1 MERRLSAILAADV
14 VGYSRLME
22 QDEAATFER
31 LRTYRKELFEP
42 EIAKHRG
49 RIFKLMGDGLL
60 AEFASVVDAV
70 ECAVTLQRGMAERN
84 GDVAADKR
92 IDVRIG
98 INLGDVIVEG
108 DDRHGEGVNIAARLQ
123 QLAAP
128 GGIAVSRTVCDHVKN
143 KLALGFE
150 SLGDH
155 QVRNIAEPVTVYR
168 VAIKAHDATGGRPP
182 NKRPWHAK
190 PAVAVLP
197 FDNMSGDPA
206 ISYFSDGVTED
217 IISML
222 SRLPDLAVIA
232 RNSTFAYKGR
242 AVDVR
247 QLGRELAVD
256 YVLEGSVRKA
266 HEKVRIVA
274 QLVDTRSG
282 QHVWAERYDNEG
294 SDPWALQDEVTAK
307 IVASLSGE
315 RGQVRQAEY
324 KQAWGKDTA
333 SLQEYDYYLRGHE
346 IYMQAEAAAEHDR
359 AGAIWQEGF
368 AKFPESSLLRV
379 KLAWF
384 HLTRALS
391 FWSDDVAADYRR
403 AGELGRQVLSSENLA
418 PHTRRLAHWL
428 MAFVHCREGDFAR
441 AREDTETAFAL
452 APYDAFMLGACR
464 KSSSWRAN
472 RARLSS
478 GSRKP
483 RPATPMAKSSTLFS
497 WVGPTTYSVTMKK
510 RSLR

>member
-22 QDEAATFER
+22 QDETATFER
-31 LRTYRKELFEP
+31 LRAHRKGLFEP
-42 EIAKHRG
+42 EIAKHHG

-70 ECAVTLQRGMAERN
+70 ECAVTLQRSMAERN
-84 GDVAADKR
+84 SDVADNER

-123 QLAAP
+123 QLAEP
-128 GGIAVSRTVCDHVKN
+128 GGIVVSRTVCDHVKN

-150 SLGDH
+150 PLGDH
-155 QVRNIAEPVTVYR
+155 HVKNIAAPVTVYR
-168 VAIKAHDATGGRPP
+168 VAIAPHEPVADRPP
-182 NKRPWHAK
+182 GLPRPRHGK

-197 FDNMSGDPA
+197 FDNMSGDPTM
-206 ISYFSDGVTED
+206 SYFSDGVTED

-232 RNSTFAYKGR
+232 RNSTFVYKGK

-247 QLGRELAVD
+247 QLGHELAVD

-266 HEKVRIVA
+266 HERVRIVA
-274 QLVDTRSG
+274 QLVDTRDG
-282 QHVWAERYDNEG
+282 QHVWAERYDNES

-315 RGQVRQAEY
+315 RGQIRQAEY
-324 KQAWGKDTA
+324 KQAWGKDIA

-346 IYMQAEAAAEHDR
+346 IYMQAEGAVEHDR

-368 AKFPESSLLRV
+368 AKFPESSLLRI

-391 FWSDDVAADYRR
+391 FWSDDAAADYRR
-403 AGELGRQVLSSENLA
+403 AGELGRQVLLSENLA

-428 MAFVHCREGDFAR
+428 MAFVHCREGEFTEAL
-441 AREDTETAFAL
+441 ANAETAFAL
-452 APYDAFMLGACR
+452 APYRLIALLEGAT
-464 KSSSWRAN
+464 AIL
-472 RARLSS
+472 A
-478 GSRKP
+478 
-483 RPATPMAKSSTLFS
+483 
-497 WVGPTTYSVTMKK
+497 
-510 RSLR
+510 